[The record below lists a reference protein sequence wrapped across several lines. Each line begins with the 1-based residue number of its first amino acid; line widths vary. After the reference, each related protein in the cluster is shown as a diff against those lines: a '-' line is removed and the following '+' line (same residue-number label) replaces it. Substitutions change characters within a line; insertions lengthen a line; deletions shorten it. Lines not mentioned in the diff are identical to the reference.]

1 MNGRRPVALTSLFAV
16 AMMLG
21 GGGLGLGIPTRNP
34 RAKVPPP
41 DEDRMARPPGCQCHL
56 EEGDSPCLIHDYH
69 APNVGYG
76 TPTEDGPPAKAWEMD
91 AHLSVMDKA
100 EAKRERKRQARLAR
114 QR

>member
-21 GGGLGLGIPTRNP
+21 GGGMGMDIPTRNP

-41 DEDRMARPPGCQCHL
+41 DREPGCQC
-56 EEGDSPCLIHDYH
+56 Y
-69 APNVGYG
+69 A
-76 TPTEDGPPAKAWEMD
+76 EDERSSSCPVHGPPLAPTK
-91 AHLSVMDKA
+91 MDKA